1 MKRFFKAGWVLV
13 CLMLAGLPLASA
25 GGEDAAGAK
34 ATARTEIWKDI
45 NAGATGSAAV
55 AILDDGKFVYSE
67 GFGMADRGK
76 SIPVDRHTIFNMGSV
91 SKVYVATAIMLLADE
106 GKVELDQPVTRYLP
120 EFTMADERY
129 RDITVRMTLN
139 HTSGIPGTIVANN
152 FGFAFNKDVYRD
164 TLDALAQSNLKHRP
178 GEMNPYCNDGFTL
191 AEMIVVRVSGQ
202 SFPDF
207 LNERVFK
214 PLGISNTGPGVGM
227 RQETKAV
234 KAAKYYPPGRLNA
247 EPLEVISL
255 LAAGGLSAS
264 AEDLCRFADSFS
276 GKGPQILSAK
286 ALAEIKKMQPP
297 EFHGKLRGPDV
308 SFGLG
313 WDVTDHERYRI
324 QGIKVLGKSGGT
336 GTYTTMIFAV
346 PDKRIAVAVIASGGR
361 SSAIAIADKVLET
374 YLVDK
379 GLMKREAK
387 TVTPPVKAQPAPESL
402 MAFAGYYATGND
414 LYNVA
419 LDLEKGALTVYNVEG
434 TTETPVVT
442 GVYNNGYFHAKGE
455 MLYFVVSGDRRF
467 FVKHDPAWAVDTISG
482 EKIEPAAAPVKLA
495 VQVEGRKWLRRNA
508 KPFECSMGVADY
520 VVEGGLIEALPGYIE
535 FGGVKR
541 VESPLFAAMPV
552 KSMRDLS
559 ELRLV
564 DRDGRLWAWCSGA
577 LFMPAD
583 MAAPLED
590 DKANCVIGAD
600 GFAEWLKVAE
610 DSVLS
615 FAKPVQGR
623 VLVYDAAGAL
633 LYDSAMDSGEVF
645 VAAGGYVAMTG
656 NAGDAFTVITKE
668 VGN

>member
-1 MKRFFKAGWVLV
+1 MRQCVKIGWVLV
-13 CLMLAGLPLASA
+13 CLLLAGLPLASA
-25 GGEDAAGAK
+25 AGADAADAK

-55 AILDDGKFVYSE
+55 AIMDDGKFVYSE
-67 GFGMADRGK
+67 GFGMADREKG
-76 SIPVDRHTIFNMGSV
+76 IPVDRHTIFNMGSV
-91 SKVYVATAIMLLADE
+91 SKVYVATAIMLLVDA
-106 GKVELDQPVTRYLP
+106 GKVDLDQPVTRYLP

-129 RDITVRMTLN
+129 KDITVRMTLN
-139 HTSGIPGTIVANN
+139 HSSGIPGTTGANN
-152 FGFAFNKDVYRD
+152 FGFAFNKDVYKD
-164 TLDALAQSNLKHRP
+164 TLDTLAQSNLKHKP

-202 SFPDF
+202 SFTDF
-207 LNERVFK
+207 LSERVLR
-214 PLGISNTGPGVGM
+214 PLAIDNTGPGVGM
-227 RQETKAV
+227 RQETRTV
-234 KAAKYYPPGRLNA
+234 KAAKYYPPGKLTA

-286 ALAEIKKMQPP
+286 ALEEIKKVQPP

-313 WDVTDHERYRI
+313 WDVTDHERYRV

-346 PDKRIAVAVIASGGR
+346 PDKRIAVAVIATGGR
-361 SSAIAIADKVLET
+361 SSAIAIADKVLEA

-379 GLMKREAK
+379 GLMKKEAK
-387 TVTPPVKAQPAPESL
+387 AVTPPVKAQPIPDGL
-402 MAFAGYYATGND
+402 KVYAGYYATGSA
-414 LYNVA
+414 LYKMA
-419 LDLEKGALTVYNVEG
+419 FDLEKGALTVYNVEG
-434 TTETPVVT
+434 KTETPVVA
-442 GVYNNGYFHAKGE
+442 GVYNDGYFHTKGE
-455 MLYFVVSGDRRF
+455 MLYFATFGDRRY
-467 FVKHDPAWAVDTISG
+467 FVKHDPAWMVDSIGG
-482 EKIEPAAAPVKLA
+482 EKIEPVAAPVKMA
-495 VQVEGRKWLRRNA
+495 VQVEGGKWLRRNA
-508 KPFECSMGVADY
+508 KPFEGSMGVADY
-520 VVEGGLIEALPGYIE
+520 VVEAGLIDALPGYID

-541 VESPLFAAMPV
+541 IESPIFAGMPI

-564 DRDGRLWAWCSGA
+564 DKDGRLWAWCSGA

-583 MAAPLED
+583 MAATLAG
-590 DKANCVIGAD
+590 DKATGVIGAD
-600 GFAEWLKVAE
+600 GLAEWLKVAE

-615 FAKPVQGR
+615 FAKPAQGR

-645 VAAGGYVAMTG
+645 VAAGGFVAMTG
-656 NAGDAFTVITKE
+656 NAGDAFTVMAKT
-668 VGN
+668 GN